1 MNTFLIYSIIII
13 SVLNLALL
21 FNYLKIIKRGNKI
34 NQLEKNI
41 EFLIRKIELRKSRT
55 KITGFKKD

>member
-1 MNTFLIYSIIII
+1 MNTFLNYLIIII

-21 FNYLKIIKRGNKI
+21 FNYLKIIKRGKKI

-41 EFLIRKIELRKSRT
+41 EFLIRKIELRKNRT